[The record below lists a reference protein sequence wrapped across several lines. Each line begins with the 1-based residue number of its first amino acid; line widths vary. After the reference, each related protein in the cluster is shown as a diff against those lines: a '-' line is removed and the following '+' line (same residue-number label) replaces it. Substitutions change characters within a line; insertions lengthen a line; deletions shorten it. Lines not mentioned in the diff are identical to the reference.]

1 MSRRDALSQ
10 KWPEWERL
18 FPGAFRYPK
27 KLGVKGFEGDGGL
40 TIISFDP
47 SGDYELTSGQ
57 SRTFYELLVK
67 YGQQDAHLMD
77 TYLVP
82 FLEIGDREQ
91 AAKEVFLEHLA
102 AAQPD
107 AILVMDMSSWWRPET
122 LESGF
127 KGGNSFAWHRFVQW
141 VPPRYPVS
149 SAAVNRW
156 RSADLVIQDQD
167 RGCAIPCYRIY
178 HYSYM
183 RRGADKIKVWED
195 RFASV
200 LVDLGLPV
208 PKLPGA

>member
-1 MSRRDALSQ
+1 MSRRETLLQ
-10 KWPEWERL
+10 KWPGWEEL

-27 KLGVKGFEGDGGL
+27 KLGVNGFEGDGSV

-47 SGDYELTSGQ
+47 SGDYDLTSPQ
-57 SRTFYELLVK
+57 SRQFYELLVK
-67 YGQQDAHLMD
+67 HGQQNAHLMD

-91 AAKEVFLEHLA
+91 TAKEVFLEQLA

-107 AILVMDMSSWWRPET
+107 AILVMDMTSWWRPET

-127 KGGNSFAWHRFVQW
+127 KGGNSFAWHKFVQW
-141 VPPRYPVS
+141 VPPRYPAA
-149 SAAVNRW
+149 SAALNRW

-178 HYSYM
+178 HYSHM
-183 RRGADKIKVWED
+183 RRGADKVKIWED
-195 RFASV
+195 RFTSV
-200 LVDLGLPV
+200 LAGLGLLV
-208 PKLPGA
+208 PTLP